1 MKLND
6 AIKRVKTA
14 LEEQEKLQ
22 AKNDKL
28 ANNI

>member
-22 AKNDKL
+22 AKNDRS
-28 ANNI
+28 AT